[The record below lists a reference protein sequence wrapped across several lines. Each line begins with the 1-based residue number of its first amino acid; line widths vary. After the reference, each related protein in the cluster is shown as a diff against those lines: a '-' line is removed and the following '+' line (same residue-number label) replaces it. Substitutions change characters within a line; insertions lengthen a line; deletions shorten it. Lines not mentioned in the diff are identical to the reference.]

1 MCADHVD
8 KGHGWLSNRRMTPR
22 VPADLCRLSHEQ
34 KDALI
39 VALVAE
45 IEAQK
50 DANAALSARMAEL
63 EARLKHPPKTPGN
76 SSTPPSRGQKGNRPA
91 KARRAGPRVGSLG
104 RPGGGRK
111 LAAEPDQFVT
121 AKPTHCR
128 HGGTALP
135 ADDHVLHGRYDKIDL
150 PPVRPVVT
158 RVERQAGRCPCC
170 GGVTI
175 APVPEGLTERRLAPA
190 SSPRRLICATATP
203 SAISA

>member
-1 MCADHVD
+1 
-8 KGHGWLSNRRMTPR
+8 MTPR

-91 KARRAGPRVGSLG
+91 KARREGAAGGQPGTSRRRPQAGCRAGSVCH
-104 RPGGGRK
+104 RQ
-111 LAAEPDQFVT
+111 AN
-121 AKPTHCR
+121 
-128 HGGTALP
+128 ALP
-135 ADDHVLHGRYDKIDL
+135 PWRDGVASGRS
-150 PPVRPVVT
+150 
-158 RVERQAGRCPCC
+158 C
-170 GGVTI
+170 
-175 APVPEGLTERRLAPA
+175 
-190 SSPRRLICATATP
+190 
-203 SAISA
+203 SARALR